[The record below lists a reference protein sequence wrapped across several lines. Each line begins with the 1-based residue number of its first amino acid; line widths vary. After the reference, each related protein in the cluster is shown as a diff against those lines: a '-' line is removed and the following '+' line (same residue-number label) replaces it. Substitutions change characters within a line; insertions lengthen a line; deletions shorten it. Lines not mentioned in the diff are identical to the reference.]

1 MSVVE
6 RVKEST
12 LSCKLLIVSLCA
24 MIDILSGAPHFLLGL
39 FTGVAFTTIYYS
51 YRRWCPGLLRP
62 MEHHDGAGQVEM
74 SYCKVNAHSG
84 SVDSNESME
93 VEMSSISNKLPSDDL
108 DDVFTE
114 SSAFDSEG
122 RFRVRDGVYKP
133 HENPFAMNK
142 I

>member
-1 MSVVE
+1 
-6 RVKEST
+6 
-12 LSCKLLIVSLCA
+12 
-24 MIDILSGAPHFLLGL
+24 
-39 FTGVAFTTIYYS
+39 
-51 YRRWCPGLLRP
+51 
-62 MEHHDGAGQVEM
+62 MEHHDGAGQVEIN
-74 SYCKVNAHSG
+74 YCKVNAHSG